1 MGRHVWFANLKVW
14 ANWIFKERTNV
25 DQLVFPLFATNLFLR
40 SIWMGGPIWFANLK
54 MWFSNVDQIDFPRFA
69 NNLFLQSPGVSAA
82 GPLKRTICIN
92 AYLPYTWIT
101 SVWLNQNWG
110 LQTQVR
116 AKKLTTLHNCFWK
129 SKSASYDKASANTA
143 FSFSQCYG
151 ILLFI
156 CCTSAEGPADGLV
169 IRVDR
174 SFLII
179 GARLP
184 PRASPFKALKAFFC
198 ESTFYKALCFWY
210 FLCMMVFLKKKG
222 FEQVSKT
229 SI

>member
-1 MGRHVWFANLKVW
+1 MSIENMNKIDFPKFANNLFLGGWMGGHVWFANLKVW

-116 AKKLTTLHNCFWK
+116 AKKIDDK
-129 SKSASYDKASANTA
+129 SE
-143 FSFSQCYG
+143 
-151 ILLFI
+151 LFL
-156 CCTSAEGPADGLV
+156 E
-169 IRVDR
+169 
-174 SFLII
+174 
-179 GARLP
+179 
-184 PRASPFKALKAFFC
+184 
-198 ESTFYKALCFWY
+198 E
-210 FLCMMVFLKKKG
+210 
-222 FEQVSKT
+222 
-229 SI
+229 

>member
-1 MGRHVWFANLKVW
+1 MGEWVGIYDLPIWKCELTGFSKNLRMWTKLLFHGLPPTYFSDQ
-14 ANWIFKERTNV
+14 FKWV
-25 DQLVFPLFATNLFLR
+25 AK
-40 SIWMGGPIWFANLK
+40 IWFANLK
-54 MWFSNVDQIDFPRFA
+54 MWLSKNVHCTNVDQIDFPRFA

-143 FSFSQCYG
+143 C
-151 ILLFI
+151 
-156 CCTSAEGPADGLV
+156 
-169 IRVDR
+169 
-174 SFLII
+174 
-179 GARLP
+179 
-184 PRASPFKALKAFFC
+184 
-198 ESTFYKALCFWY
+198 
-210 FLCMMVFLKKKG
+210 
-222 FEQVSKT
+222 
-229 SI
+229 